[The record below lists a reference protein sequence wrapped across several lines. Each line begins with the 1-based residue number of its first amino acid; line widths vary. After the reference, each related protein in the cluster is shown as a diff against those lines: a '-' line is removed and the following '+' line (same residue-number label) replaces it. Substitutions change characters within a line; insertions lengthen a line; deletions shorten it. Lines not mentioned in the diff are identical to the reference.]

1 MKTRT
6 FKMLSRIDTLDVK
19 SFATVHPDYVD
30 PTDANA
36 LYEGEWMV
44 LDSTG
49 KKVQRAS
56 GNSAVSYILFYQ
68 AGGMESQVLP
78 GSKVPLVMGPGY
90 LAETVLHTGTINSND
105 PLTVAMASIDSVNRP
120 VLSAW
125 AASSASGAHTE
136 YLVGYAMYKTGDW
149 LRFRAV
155 QPYVVH
161 YVVP

>member
-1 MKTRT
+1 MNTRT

-90 LAETVLHTGTINSND
+90 WDYQHQ
-105 PLTVAMASIDSVNRP
+105 
-120 VLSAW
+120 
-125 AASSASGAHTE
+125 
-136 YLVGYAMYKTGDW
+136 
-149 LRFRAV
+149 
-155 QPYVVH
+155 QPADRGH
-161 YVVP
+161 GFD